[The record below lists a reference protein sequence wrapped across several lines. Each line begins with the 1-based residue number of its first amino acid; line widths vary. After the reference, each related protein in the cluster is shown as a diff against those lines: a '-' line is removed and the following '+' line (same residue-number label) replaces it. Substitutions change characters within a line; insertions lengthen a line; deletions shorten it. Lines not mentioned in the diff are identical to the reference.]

1 MKTTIIK
8 AIESGIAKIPKIKK
22 MNQQNIISDS
32 VERTR
37 DYKHGDFT
45 SNIAMRAA
53 KSLRKNPRA
62 LAEEIADNIPQDKLI
77 NKIEIAGPG
86 FINFHLDNSAYHL
99 EIRDIL
105 YNKKKSNQKKE
116 KILLEFVSANPTGPL
131 HVGHGRHAA
140 YGASLGN
147 ILEAVGYDV
156 TREYYVND
164 AGRQMDILCISV
176 IIHLLKKKNIKIKMP
191 SSGYQGQ
198 YIKTI
203 SEDIKH
209 KIRIDQT
216 MLSKVL
222 PSIDD
227 AEDPEKYID
236 DLIENTKNIIGIKD
250 FNKIRNQSL
259 ESIKSGI
266 RVDLEEFGVIFDS
279 WFSEQ
284 KLENKGDTDKVLKLL
299 DKNNYLYKKEGAI
312 WFKAKDHGDEKDR
325 VVVRENKNK
334 TYFTSDIV
342 YHHDKKVRGYDVLI
356 DILGSD
362 HHGYIARV
370 KAGLEA
376 MNHNPNDLQVE
387 LVQFVSLFRDG
398 EKLSMSTRSGE
409 FVTLRQLREEVGN
422 DAARFFYIM
431 RSNEQH
437 LDFDLELAKSKS
449 NENPVYYI
457 QYAHARIASVLRQ
470 VKEQSLDHDKDNGSS
485 NLDLLSTKKERNLM
499 VALSKYSEVINTAAK
514 NRSPHSLAQYLRDL
528 ANEFHSYYNDSTF
541 IVDDENLRDARL
553 NLIIA
558 TQIIISSGL
567 ELLGVSSPSSM

>member
-86 FINFHLDNSAYHL
+86 FINFYLNNSAYHL

-203 SEDIKH
+203 SETIKQ
-209 KIRIDQT
+209 KIKIDQT
-216 MLSKVL
+216 ILSKFL

-236 DLIENTKNIIGIKD
+236 DLIDNTKNIIGIKD

-284 KLENKGDTDKVLKLL
+284 KLENKGDIDKVLKIL
-299 DKNNYLYKKEGAI
+299 DENNYLFEKEGAI

-470 VKEQSLDHDKDNGSS
+470 LKEQSLYHDKENGSS

-499 VALSKYSEVINTAAK
+499 VALSKYYEVINTAAK

-541 IVDDENLRDARL
+541 IVNDENLRDARL
-553 NLIIA
+553 SLIIA
-558 TQIIISSGL
+558 TQIIISSGC

>member
-22 MNQQNIISDS
+22 MNQQSIISDS

-37 DYKHGDFT
+37 DYRYGDFT
-45 SNIAMRAA
+45 SNIAMRVA
-53 KSLRKNPRA
+53 KSLRKNPRE
-62 LAEEIADNIPQDKLI
+62 LAKEIADNIPQDKLI

-86 FINFHLDNSAYHL
+86 FINFHLDNSAYHS
-99 EIRDIL
+99 EIRGIL
-105 YNKKKSNQKKE
+105 SNKKIFNQKKE

-176 IIHLLKKKNIKIKMP
+176 IIHLLKNKNIKIKMP
-191 SSGYQGQ
+191 SSGYQGR

-203 SEDIKH
+203 SETIKQ
-209 KIRIDQT
+209 KIKIDQT
-216 MLSKVL
+216 MLSKFL

-236 DLIENTKNIIGIKD
+236 DLIENAKNIIGIKD

-259 ESIKSGI
+259 ESIKSDM

-284 KLENKGDTDKVLKLL
+284 KLESKGDTDKVLKLL
-299 DKNNYLYKKEGAI
+299 DKNNYLYEKEGAI
-312 WFKAKDHGDEKDR
+312 WFKAKERGDEKDR

-342 YHHDKKVRGYDVLI
+342 YHHDKKMRGYDTLI

-376 MNHNPNDLQVE
+376 MNHNPNDLEVE
-387 LVQFVSLFRDG
+387 LVQFVSLFRNG

-470 VKEQSLDHDKDNGSS
+470 LKEQSLYYDKENGSS

-499 VALSKYSEVINTAAK
+499 VGLSKYSEVINTAAK

-541 IVDDENLRDARL
+541 IVNDENLRDARL
-553 NLIIA
+553 SLIIA

>member
-22 MNQQNIISDS
+22 MNQQSIISDS

-37 DYKHGDFT
+37 DYRYGDFT
-45 SNIAMRAA
+45 SNIAMRVA
-53 KSLRKNPRA
+53 KSLRKNPRE
-62 LAEEIADNIPQDKLI
+62 LAKEIADNIPQDKLI

-86 FINFHLDNSAYHL
+86 FINFHLDNSAYHS
-99 EIRDIL
+99 EIRGIL
-105 YNKKKSNQKKE
+105 SNKKIFNQKKE

-176 IIHLLKKKNIKIKMP
+176 IIHLLKNKNIKIKMP
-191 SSGYQGQ
+191 SSGYQGR

-203 SEDIKH
+203 SETIKQ
-209 KIRIDQT
+209 KIKIDQT
-216 MLSKVL
+216 MLSKFL

-227 AEDPEKYID
+227 DEDPEKYID

-259 ESIKSGI
+259 ESIKSDM
-266 RVDLEEFGVIFDS
+266 RADLEEFGVIFDS

-284 KLENKGDTDKVLKLL
+284 KLESKGDTDKVLKLL
-299 DKNNYLYKKEGAI
+299 DKNNYLYEKEGAI
-312 WFKAKDHGDEKDR
+312 WFKAKERGDEKDR

-342 YHHDKKVRGYDVLI
+342 YHHDKKMRGYDTLI

-376 MNHNPNDLQVE
+376 MNHNPNDLEVE
-387 LVQFVSLFRDG
+387 LVQFVSLFRNG

-470 VKEQSLDHDKDNGSS
+470 LKEQSLYYDKENGSS

-499 VALSKYSEVINTAAK
+499 VGLSKYSEVINTAAK

-541 IVDDENLRDARL
+541 IVNDENLRDARL
-553 NLIIA
+553 SLIIA

>member
-22 MNQQNIISDS
+22 MNQQSIISDS

-37 DYKHGDFT
+37 DYRHGDFT
-45 SNIAMRAA
+45 SNIAMRVA
-53 KSLRKNPRA
+53 KSLRKNPRE
-62 LAEEIADNIPQDKLI
+62 LAKEIADNIPQDKLI

-86 FINFHLDNSAYHL
+86 FINFHLDNSAYHS
-99 EIRDIL
+99 EIRGIL
-105 YNKKKSNQKKE
+105 SNKKIFNQKKE

-176 IIHLLKKKNIKIKMP
+176 IIHLLKNKNIKIKMP
-191 SSGYQGQ
+191 SSGYQGR

-203 SEDIKH
+203 SETIKQ
-209 KIRIDQT
+209 KIKIDQT
-216 MLSKVL
+216 MLSKFL

-259 ESIKSGI
+259 ESIKSDM
-266 RVDLEEFGVIFDS
+266 RADLEEFGVIFDS

-284 KLENKGDTDKVLKLL
+284 KLESKGDTDKVLKLL
-299 DKNNYLYKKEGAI
+299 DKNNYLYEKEGAI
-312 WFKAKDHGDEKDR
+312 WFKAKERGDEKDR

-342 YHHDKKVRGYDVLI
+342 YHHDKKMRGYDTLI

-376 MNHNPNDLQVE
+376 MNHNPNDLEVE
-387 LVQFVSLFRDG
+387 LVQFVSLFRNG

-470 VKEQSLDHDKDNGSS
+470 LKEQSLYYDKENGSS

-499 VALSKYSEVINTAAK
+499 VGLSKYSEVINTAAK

-541 IVDDENLRDARL
+541 IVNDENLRDARL
-553 NLIIA
+553 SLIIA

>member
-1 MKTTIIK
+1 LKTTIIK

-22 MNQQNIISDS
+22 MNQQSIISDS

-37 DYKHGDFT
+37 DYRYGDFT
-45 SNIAMRAA
+45 SNIAMRVA
-53 KSLRKNPRA
+53 KSLRKNPRE
-62 LAEEIADNIPQDKLI
+62 LAKEIADNIPQDKLI

-86 FINFHLDNSAYHL
+86 FINFHLDNSAYHS
-99 EIRDIL
+99 EIRGIL
-105 YNKKKSNQKKE
+105 SNKKIFNQKKE

-176 IIHLLKKKNIKIKMP
+176 IIHLLKNKNIKIKMP
-191 SSGYQGQ
+191 SSGYQGR

-203 SEDIKH
+203 SETIKQ
-209 KIRIDQT
+209 KIKIDQT
-216 MLSKVL
+216 MLSKFL

-236 DLIENTKNIIGIKD
+236 DLIENAKNIIGIKD

-259 ESIKSGI
+259 ESIKSDM

-284 KLENKGDTDKVLKLL
+284 KLESKGDTDKVLKLL
-299 DKNNYLYKKEGAI
+299 DKNNYLYEKEGAI
-312 WFKAKDHGDEKDR
+312 WFKAKERGDEKDR

-342 YHHDKKVRGYDVLI
+342 YHHDKKMRGYDTLI

-376 MNHNPNDLQVE
+376 MNHNPNDLEVE
-387 LVQFVSLFRDG
+387 LVQFVSLFRNG

-470 VKEQSLDHDKDNGSS
+470 LKEQSLYYDKENGSS

-499 VALSKYSEVINTAAK
+499 VGLSKYSEVINTAAK

-541 IVDDENLRDARL
+541 IVNDENLRDARL
-553 NLIIA
+553 SLIIA

>member
-203 SEDIKH
+203 SETIKQ
-209 KIRIDQT
+209 KIKIDQT
-216 MLSKVL
+216 ILSKFL

-236 DLIENTKNIIGIKD
+236 DLIDNTKNIIGIKD

-284 KLENKGDTDKVLKLL
+284 KLENKGDIDKVLKIL
-299 DKNNYLYKKEGAI
+299 DENNYLFEKEGAI

-470 VKEQSLDHDKDNGSS
+470 LKEQSLYHDKENGSS

-499 VALSKYSEVINTAAK
+499 VALSKYYEVINTAAK

-541 IVDDENLRDARL
+541 IVNDENLRDARL
-553 NLIIA
+553 SLIIA
-558 TQIIISSGL
+558 TQIIISSGC

>member
-86 FINFHLDNSAYHL
+86 FINFHLDNSAYHI

-203 SEDIKH
+203 SETIKQ
-209 KIRIDQT
+209 KIKIDQT
-216 MLSKVL
+216 ILSKFL

-236 DLIENTKNIIGIKD
+236 DLIDNTKNIIGIKD

-284 KLENKGDTDKVLKLL
+284 KLENKGDIDKVLKIL
-299 DKNNYLYKKEGAI
+299 DENNYLFEKEGAI

-499 VALSKYSEVINTAAK
+499 VALSKYYEVINTAAK

>member
-22 MNQQNIISDS
+22 INQQNIISDS

-45 SNIAMRAA
+45 SNIAMRVA
-53 KSLRKNPRA
+53 KSLRKNPRE
-62 LAEEIADNIPQDKLI
+62 LAKEIADNIPQDKLI

-86 FINFHLDNSAYHL
+86 FINFHLDNSAYHS

-105 YNKKKSNQKKE
+105 SNKKKFNQKKE

-176 IIHLLKKKNIKIKMP
+176 IIHLLKNKNIKIKMP
-191 SSGYQGQ
+191 TSGYQGQ
-198 YIKTI
+198 YIKII
-203 SEDIKH
+203 SETIKQ
-209 KIRIDQT
+209 KIKIDQT
-216 MLSKVL
+216 MLSKFL
-222 PSIDD
+222 PSIND

-236 DLIENTKNIIGIKD
+236 DLIENTKNIIGIKV

-259 ESIKSGI
+259 ESIKSDI

-284 KLENKGDTDKVLKLL
+284 KLENKGDIDKVLKIL
-299 DKNNYLYKKEGAI
+299 DENNYLYEKEGAI
-312 WFKAKDHGDEKDR
+312 WFKAEDHGDEKDR

-342 YHHDKKVRGYDVLI
+342 YHHDKKVRGYDTLI

-376 MNHNPNDLQVE
+376 MEHNPNDLQVE

-409 FVTLRQLREEVGN
+409 FVSLRQLRDEVGN

-470 VKEQSLDHDKDNGSS
+470 LKEQSLDHDKDNGSS
-485 NLDLLSTKKERNLM
+485 NLNLLSTKKERNLM

-514 NRSPHSLAQYLRDL
+514 NHSPHSLAQYLRDL

-541 IVDDENLRDARL
+541 IVDDEKLRDARL

>member
-22 MNQQNIISDS
+22 MNQQSIISDS

-37 DYKHGDFT
+37 DYRYGDFT
-45 SNIAMRAA
+45 SNIAMRVA
-53 KSLRKNPRA
+53 KSLRKNPRE
-62 LAEEIADNIPQDKLI
+62 LAKEIADNIPQDKLI

-86 FINFHLDNSAYHL
+86 FINFHLDNSAYHS
-99 EIRDIL
+99 EIRGIL
-105 YNKKKSNQKKE
+105 SNKKIFNQKKE

-176 IIHLLKKKNIKIKMP
+176 IIHLLKNKNIKIKMP
-191 SSGYQGQ
+191 SSGYQGR

-203 SEDIKH
+203 SETIKQ
-209 KIRIDQT
+209 KIKIDQT
-216 MLSKVL
+216 MLSKFL

-259 ESIKSGI
+259 ESIKSDM

-284 KLENKGDTDKVLKLL
+284 KLESKGDTDKVLKLL
-299 DKNNYLYKKEGAI
+299 DKNNYLYEKEGAI
-312 WFKAKDHGDEKDR
+312 WFKAKERGDEKDR

-342 YHHDKKVRGYDVLI
+342 YHHDKKMRGYDTLI

-376 MNHNPNDLQVE
+376 MNHNPNDLEVE
-387 LVQFVSLFRDG
+387 LVQFVSLFRNG

-470 VKEQSLDHDKDNGSS
+470 LKEQSLYYDKENGSS

-499 VALSKYSEVINTAAK
+499 VGLSKYSEVINTAAK

-541 IVDDENLRDARL
+541 IVNDENLRDARL
-553 NLIIA
+553 SLIIA

>member
-22 MNQQNIISDS
+22 MNQQSIISDS

-45 SNIAMRAA
+45 SNIAMRVA
-53 KSLRKNPRA
+53 KSLRKNPRE
-62 LAEEIADNIPQDKLI
+62 LAKEIADNISQDKLI
-77 NKIEIAGPG
+77 NKIEIAEPG
-86 FINFHLDNSAYHL
+86 FINFHLDNSAYHS
-99 EIRDIL
+99 EIRGIL
-105 YNKKKSNQKKE
+105 SNKKIFNQKKE

-176 IIHLLKKKNIKIKMP
+176 IIHLLKNKNIKIKMP

-203 SEDIKH
+203 SETIKQ
-209 KIRIDQT
+209 KIKIDQT
-216 MLSKVL
+216 MLPKFL

-227 AEDPEKYID
+227 TEDPEKYID

-259 ESIKSGI
+259 ESIKSDI

-299 DKNNYLYKKEGAI
+299 DKNNYLYEKEGAI
-312 WFKAKDHGDEKDR
+312 WFKAKKHGDEKDR

-342 YHHDKKVRGYDVLI
+342 YHHDKKMRGYDTLI

-376 MNHNPNDLQVE
+376 MNHNPNDLEVE

-470 VKEQSLDHDKDNGSS
+470 LKEQLLDHDKENGSS

-541 IVDDENLRDARL
+541 IVDDANLRDARL

>member
-22 MNQQNIISDS
+22 INQQNIISDS

-203 SEDIKH
+203 SETIKQ
-209 KIRIDQT
+209 KIKIDQT
-216 MLSKVL
+216 ILSKFL

-284 KLENKGDTDKVLKLL
+284 KLENKGDIDKVLKIL
-299 DKNNYLYKKEGAI
+299 DENNYLFEKEGAI

-470 VKEQSLDHDKDNGSS
+470 LKEQSLDHDKDNGSS

-499 VALSKYSEVINTAAK
+499 VALSKYYEVINTAAK

>member
-22 MNQQNIISDS
+22 MNQQSIISDS

-37 DYKHGDFT
+37 DYRYGDFT
-45 SNIAMRAA
+45 SNIAMRVA
-53 KSLRKNPRA
+53 KSLRKNPRE
-62 LAEEIADNIPQDKLI
+62 LAKEIADNIPQDKLI

-86 FINFHLDNSAYHL
+86 FINFHLDNSAYHS
-99 EIRDIL
+99 EIRGIL
-105 YNKKKSNQKKE
+105 SNKKIFNQKKE

-176 IIHLLKKKNIKIKMP
+176 IIHLLKNKNIKIKMP
-191 SSGYQGQ
+191 SSGYQGR

-203 SEDIKH
+203 SETIKQ
-209 KIRIDQT
+209 KIKIDQT
-216 MLSKVL
+216 MLSKFL

-227 AEDPEKYID
+227 DEDPEKYID

-259 ESIKSGI
+259 ESIKSDI
-266 RVDLEEFGVIFDS
+266 RADLEEFGVIFDS

-284 KLENKGDTDKVLKLL
+284 KLENRGDIDKVLEIL
-299 DKNNYLYKKEGAI
+299 DENNYLYEQEGAI

-342 YHHDKKVRGYDVLI
+342 YHHDKKVRKYDTLI

-376 MNHNPNDLQVE
+376 MNHNPNDLQVD

-470 VKEQSLDHDKDNGSS
+470 LKEQSLSHNKENGFL

-514 NRSPHSLAQYLRDL
+514 NHSPHSLAQYLRDL

-541 IVDDENLRDARL
+541 IVDDANLRDARL

>member
-22 MNQQNIISDS
+22 MNQQSIISDS

-37 DYKHGDFT
+37 DYRYGDFT
-45 SNIAMRAA
+45 SNIAMRVA
-53 KSLRKNPRA
+53 KSLRKNPRE
-62 LAEEIADNIPQDKLI
+62 LAKEIADNIPQDKLI

-86 FINFHLDNSAYHL
+86 FINFHLDNSAYHS
-99 EIRDIL
+99 EIRGIL
-105 YNKKKSNQKKE
+105 SNKKIFNQKKE

-176 IIHLLKKKNIKIKMP
+176 IIHLLKNKNIKIKMP
-191 SSGYQGQ
+191 SSGYQGR

-203 SEDIKH
+203 SETIKQ
-209 KIRIDQT
+209 KIKIDQT
-216 MLSKVL
+216 MLSKFL

-227 AEDPEKYID
+227 DEDPEKYID

-259 ESIKSGI
+259 ESIKSDM

-284 KLENKGDTDKVLKLL
+284 KLESKGDTDKVLKLL
-299 DKNNYLYKKEGAI
+299 DKNNYLYEKEGAI
-312 WFKAKDHGDEKDR
+312 WFKAKERGDEKDR

-342 YHHDKKVRGYDVLI
+342 YHHDKKMRGYDTLI

-376 MNHNPNDLQVE
+376 MNHNPNDLEVE
-387 LVQFVSLFRDG
+387 LVQFVSLFRNG

-470 VKEQSLDHDKDNGSS
+470 LKEQSLYYDKENGSS

-499 VALSKYSEVINTAAK
+499 VGLSKYSEVINTAAK

-541 IVDDENLRDARL
+541 IVNDENLRDARL
-553 NLIIA
+553 SLIIA

>member
-1 MKTTIIK
+1 MDK
-8 AIESGIAKIPKIKK
+8 SIA
-22 MNQQNIISDS
+22 
-32 VERTR
+32 T
-37 DYKHGDFT
+37 F
-45 SNIAMRAA
+45 
-53 KSLRKNPRA
+53 L
-62 LAEEIADNIPQDKLI
+62 
-77 NKIEIAGPG
+77 
-86 FINFHLDNSAYHL
+86 
-99 EIRDIL
+99 
-105 YNKKKSNQKKE
+105 
-116 KILLEFVSANPTGPL
+116 KILDE
-131 HVGHGRHAA
+131 
-140 YGASLGN
+140 
-147 ILEAVGYDV
+147 
-156 TREYYVND
+156 
-164 AGRQMDILCISV
+164 
-176 IIHLLKKKNIKIKMP
+176 
-191 SSGYQGQ
+191 
-198 YIKTI
+198 
-203 SEDIKH
+203 
-209 KIRIDQT
+209 
-216 MLSKVL
+216 
-222 PSIDD
+222 
-227 AEDPEKYID
+227 
-236 DLIENTKNIIGIKD
+236 
-250 FNKIRNQSL
+250 
-259 ESIKSGI
+259 
-266 RVDLEEFGVIFDS
+266 
-279 WFSEQ
+279 
-284 KLENKGDTDKVLKLL
+284 
-299 DKNNYLYKKEGAI
+299 NNYLYEKEGAI

-342 YHHDKKVRGYDVLI
+342 YHHDKKVRGYDTLI

-376 MNHNPNDLQVE
+376 MEHNPNDLQVE

-409 FVTLRQLREEVGN
+409 FVSLRQLRDEVGN

-470 VKEQSLDHDKDNGSS
+470 LKEQSLDHDKDNGSS

-514 NRSPHSLAQYLRDL
+514 NHSPHSLAQYLRDL

-541 IVDDENLRDARL
+541 IVDDEKLRDARL